1 MHMPSFQ
8 DQIYADSNDNYGSGP
23 TLTENQ
29 SSKVILADD
38 EFLMPHEIA

>member
-8 DQIYADSNDNYGSGP
+8 NQIFADSNDSYGSGP
-23 TLTENQ
+23 TVTESP

-38 EFLMPHEIA
+38 ELLMPHEIA